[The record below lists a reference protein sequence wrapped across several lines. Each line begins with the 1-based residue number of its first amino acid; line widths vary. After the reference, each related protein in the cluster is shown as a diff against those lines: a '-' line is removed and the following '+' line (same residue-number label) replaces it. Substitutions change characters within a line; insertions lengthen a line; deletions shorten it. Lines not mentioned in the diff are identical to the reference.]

1 MRRLL
6 VIDDEA
12 QIRRLIMI
20 ALSSKGWEVFEA
32 PTAFEGLQS
41 VQAAKP
47 DVVLLDLN
55 LPDSPGLEAL
65 KRLREWSTVPVIVIS
80 VRNAEADIVASLN
93 SGADDYVVKPFYTGE
108 LIARIEAAH
117 RRRMP
122 ELEPVFRS
130 GDLVFDAEHR
140 LVESGGEAVRLTP
153 TEYSVL
159 EILVRHSGKIVTRER
174 FQKEIWGPAGENEE
188 GSLRVFINALRKKIE
203 RDPAH
208 PRLIV
213 TESGVGYRLSLLP
226 VQGGAD
232 AADDGLALPPQ
243 EKTERGENE

>member
-12 QIRRLIMI
+12 QIRRLEDLPI
-20 ALSSKGWEVFEA
+20 EA
-32 PTAFEGLQS
+32 PTAFEGLQA

-47 DVVLLDLN
+47 DVILLDLN
-55 LPDSPGLEAL
+55 LPDMSGVEAL

-80 VRNAEADIVASLN
+80 VRNAEADIVSSLN
-93 SGADDYVVKPFYTGE
+93 GGADDYVVKPFYTGE
-108 LIARIEAAH
+108 LIARIEAVH

-130 GDLVFDAEHR
+130 GNLVFDAER
-140 LVESGGEAVRLTP
+140 RVVESGGEAVHLTP

-159 EILVRHSGKIVTRER
+159 EILVRYSGKIVTRER

-188 GSLRVFINALRKKIE
+188 GALRVFINALRKKIE
-203 RDPAH
+203 RDPSR
-208 PRLIV
+208 PEMIV
-213 TESGVGYRLSLLP
+213 TENGVGYRLSLLP
-226 VQGGAD
+226 VPDGAGGTVPD
-232 AADDGLALPPQ
+232 
-243 EKTERGENE
+243 